1 MAVQPLQKTERIH
14 ARNRAM
20 LLELSNQYVYVERRL
35 RQPTRRLG
43 AARVGEIPFS
53 VQIALAQFRRDLS
66 AETWV
71 LVAQPFQEQ
80 RNSPHEQSEP
90 GL

>member
-1 MAVQPLQKTERIH
+1 
-14 ARNRAM
+14 
-20 LLELSNQYVYVERRL
+20 
-35 RQPTRRLG
+35 
-43 AARVGEIPFS
+43 
-53 VQIALAQFRRDLS
+53 LS